1 MKKKLLSA
9 MISTAML
16 FSASGAVIPQ
26 NVLADSYLATA
37 QQAVGTLIYPGELI
51 NFSDTATVK
60 YQLTEDNTVSE
71 NIGSRI
77 YFVPSTV
84 DGLKTDNAALYCWRV
99 VSDTLSAESGKRT
112 EITLEP
118 IYITYDSEK
127 AQVSALQNTKSV
139 DVKLMQGY
147 MLNSS
152 SDKISNITADS
163 FTYTPDLQTVA
174 SAAAGDIKELA
185 LDAEITKEIP
195 TLSLSYKQDGSEN
208 SQECGEEIY
217 ICPPTDT
224 QSKSVQFDLA
234 QKFQNAATPYA
245 VSWSINDD
253 VENADIDKNGKLT
266 ITKFSEG
273 DVLTVTAKAG
283 EAQISVKVHIAHTF
297 GEWTQ
302 TLAPTLTTAGKKA
315 RTCSVCNHK
324 EEREVSQLNDT
335 VGPKGEIKINND
347 SWTELVSNIDFNRKY
362 YKATVSITAT
372 DDSGV
377 KDISYYVSDKALSS
391 EELKAVTAW
400 TSGNTFTLSV
410 PQTAVIYAKLTDN
423 KDNVSYISSNGFT
436 IDTSVA
442 TGKITAN
449 GTDFSTLAQNI
460 EFNQLTKN
468 ITFTVSADNA
478 KSISYYVSDS
488 ALTESQLDNLTDWT
502 QGAGATVTRDG
513 KAVIYAKLTAHTDK
527 STYISSTGFVIDNT
541 APVIS
546 GIENGKTYY
555 GEQKFS
561 VTDANLAKVLI
572 NNTEATPVENVYT
585 LSAAQ
590 TTVYVITA
598 TDKLGNTTTYNITV
612 QPQPISTTNKILGI
626 TDGGTYKKGNTIIF
640 SAEGDGMNNTSPKDG
655 DVRYLPYSYT
665 TDTTYSFTSSSYTQ
679 IISTSKMSSGSNTLS
694 VLFKMQQYKS
704 GTGWVDTS
712 YTDTKSVS
720 FILENRQ
727 EIENKRGTAMASFYK
742 IEFDTNGGSKVNYVL
757 VNRLKTLNPPIAPTK
772 VGYTFAGWYT
782 SSSLNM
788 KYDFS
793 QRVTKSMTLYAK
805 WEKSSEN
812 DNPFND
818 VSKDAWYYDNIAYVY
833 ASGLMNGTGDAEFS
847 PEMPTTRGMI
857 VTILY
862 RLEGEPKF
870 TNSYFEDVS
879 SDAYYYKAVL
889 WAKANN
895 IVNGTSAT
903 TFSPNSE
910 ITREQLMTILYR
922 YAQFKDYD
930 LSKMAALSGYTD
942 ADQVSYYAADAFRWA
957 IATNLATGRTNSTLA
972 PKASATRAEVASAFK
987 NFIENND

>member
-1 MKKKLLSA
+1 M
-9 MISTAML
+9 
-16 FSASGAVIPQ
+16 
-26 NVLADSYLATA
+26 
-37 QQAVGTLIYPGELI
+37 
-51 NFSDTATVK
+51 
-60 YQLTEDNTVSE
+60 
-71 NIGSRI
+71 
-77 YFVPSTV
+77 
-84 DGLKTDNAALYCWRV
+84 
-99 VSDTLSAESGKRT
+99 
-112 EITLEP
+112 
-118 IYITYDSEK
+118 
-127 AQVSALQNTKSV
+127 
-139 DVKLMQGY
+139 
-147 MLNSS
+147 
-152 SDKISNITADS
+152 
-163 FTYTPDLQTVA
+163 
-174 SAAAGDIKELA
+174 
-185 LDAEITKEIP
+185 
-195 TLSLSYKQDGSEN
+195 
-208 SQECGEEIY
+208 
-217 ICPPTDT
+217 
-224 QSKSVQFDLA
+224 
-234 QKFQNAATPYA
+234 
-245 VSWSINDD
+245 
-253 VENADIDKNGKLT
+253 
-266 ITKFSEG
+266 
-273 DVLTVTAKAG
+273 
-283 EAQISVKVHIAHTF
+283 
-297 GEWTQ
+297 
-302 TLAPTLTTAGKKA
+302 
-315 RTCSVCNHK
+315 
-324 EEREVSQLNDT
+324 
-335 VGPKGEIKINND
+335 
-347 SWTELVSNIDFNRKY
+347 
-362 YKATVSITAT
+362 
-372 DDSGV
+372 
-377 KDISYYVSDKALSS
+377 
-391 EELKAVTAW
+391 
-400 TSGNTFTLSV
+400 
-410 PQTAVIYAKLTDN
+410 
-423 KDNVSYISSNGFT
+423 
-436 IDTSVA
+436 
-442 TGKITAN
+442 
-449 GTDFSTLAQNI
+449 
-460 EFNQLTKN
+460 
-468 ITFTVSADNA
+468 
-478 KSISYYVSDS
+478 
-488 ALTESQLDNLTDWT
+488 
-502 QGAGATVTRDG
+502 
-513 KAVIYAKLTAHTDK
+513 
-527 STYISSTGFVIDNT
+527 
-541 APVIS
+541 
-546 GIENGKTYY
+546 
-555 GEQKFS
+555 
-561 VTDANLAKVLI
+561 I

-590 TTVYVITA
+590 TTIYVITA
-598 TDKLGNTTTYNITV
+598 TDKLGNTTTYNVTV

-626 TDGGTYKKGNTIIF
+626 TEGGTYKKGNTIIF

-742 IEFDTNGGSKVNYVL
+742 IEFDTDGGSKVNYVL

-782 SSSLNM
+782 SSSLKT

-793 QRVTKSMTLYAK
+793 QRVTQSMTLYAK

-930 LSKMAALSGYTD
+930 LSKMAALSDYTD

-957 IATNLATGRTNSTLA
+957 IATNLATGRSSTTLA